1 MRVTRKG
8 LAGVTRYACGGVLP
22 PPERGTGAVLT
33 SRVRRVAQSERT
45 RERVEKPK
53 DRACSKRQQNSRVR
67 RISGIV
73 SASPERSSKVVGQ
86 AAKAASPARP
96 RVRPASGPAKGD
108 SARGTD
114 MMSFERTSME
124 ARGDTGERIPQDS
137 AKLSEGVGEGHHD
150 QETRPIRDLR
160 VEHLRQSIAAGNYLT
175 SVKIDAT
182 VERLCR
188 ELARNNTLSE
198 KPRRQLLRFS
208 RHGPPSRP

>member
-1 MRVTRKG
+1 M
-8 LAGVTRYACGGVLP
+8 
-22 PPERGTGAVLT
+22 
-33 SRVRRVAQSERT
+33 
-45 RERVEKPK
+45 
-53 DRACSKRQQNSRVR
+53 
-67 RISGIV
+67 
-73 SASPERSSKVVGQ
+73 VGR

-96 RVRPASGPAKGD
+96 RVRPASGPAKAD

-124 ARGDTGERIPQDS
+124 ACGDTGERIPQDS
-137 AKLSEGVGEGHHD
+137 AKLWEGVGEGHPD

-160 VEHLRQSIAAGNYLT
+160 VEHLRQSIAAGSYLT

-188 ELARNNTLSE
+188 ELFARNNTLSE
-198 KPRRQLLRFS
+198 KLRRQLLRFS